1 MPYAQIHYPFENKE
15 NLNNVFPADFIA
27 EGVDQTRGWFFTLH
41 AISTLCF
48 DSVAF
53 KNVVSNGLVLD
64 KDGQKMSKRLGNTVE
79 PFEALEKYSA
89 DVIRWYMMAN
99 AQPWDNLRFDA
110 SGVEEVQR
118 KFFGTLFNTYNFFAL
133 YANLDGFDSSLEEV
147 PVNKRRPLDQWIISE
162 LNTTIK
168 EARFQLDNF
177 NPTKAARVIQDFTTE
192 RLSNWYVRLNRK
204 RFWKGEMDEDKT
216 AAYQTLYKCL
226 ESLSIMIAPFSPMY
240 ADKLYMDLKSG
251 FNSVSKDSVH
261 LDFYPTVDEELINS
275 SLETEMRTAQNLTS
289 LTLSLREKAN
299 IRVRQPLAKILVPVV
314 NEDSKKIVEKASDY
328 VLSETNIKNLEILG
342 TDSDVLVKKVKPNFK
357 TLGKKL
363 GKSMKAAVPVIS
375 NLNPNELSTLE
386 AGKNLK
392 ISVANESHE
401 ITPDDI
407 TISFVDV
414 PGLLISSGNGFTV
427 ALDTEISED
436 LKLEGIS
443 RELINRIQNLRK
455 DSALEVTD
463 RIKVTLLETPE
474 VKKAIDK
481 FKDHITGETLADSLD
496 LASDLDGALE
506 VSFDNVKTSI
516 ALEKI

>member
-1 MPYAQIHYPFENKE
+1 
-15 NLNNVFPADFIA
+15 
-27 EGVDQTRGWFFTLH
+27 
-41 AISTLCF
+41 
-48 DSVAF
+48 
-53 KNVVSNGLVLD
+53 
-64 KDGQKMSKRLGNTVE
+64 
-79 PFEALEKYSA
+79 
-89 DVIRWYMMAN
+89 
-99 AQPWDNLRFDA
+99 
-110 SGVEEVQR
+110 
-118 KFFGTLFNTYNFFAL
+118 
-133 YANLDGFDSSLEEV
+133 
-147 PVNKRRPLDQWIISE
+147 
-162 LNTTIK
+162 
-168 EARFQLDNF
+168 
-177 NPTKAARVIQDFTTE
+177 
-192 RLSNWYVRLNRK
+192 
-204 RFWKGEMDEDKT
+204 
-216 AAYQTLYKCL
+216 
-226 ESLSIMIAPFSPMY
+226 
-240 ADKLYMDLKSG
+240 
-251 FNSVSKDSVH
+251 
-261 LDFYPTVDEELINS
+261 
-275 SLETEMRTAQNLTS
+275 MRTAKNLTS
-289 LTLSLREKAN
+289 LTLSVREKAN

-474 VKKAIDK
+474 VKRAIDK